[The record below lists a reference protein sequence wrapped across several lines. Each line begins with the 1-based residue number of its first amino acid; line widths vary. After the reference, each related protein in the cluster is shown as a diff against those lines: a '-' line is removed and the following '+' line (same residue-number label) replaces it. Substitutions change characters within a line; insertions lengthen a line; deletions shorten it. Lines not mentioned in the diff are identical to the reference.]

1 MRNAILTGIAAC
13 MEPDELAL
21 LRKASR
27 RRQHTVEFGC
37 GASTLLLLQN
47 GVGALDSVDSQPAW
61 VRRVSAEPD
70 AAEALRT
77 GRLRMHCIDIG
88 PTRKWG
94 HPLGEES
101 KARWP
106 QYAQAVWQDAL
117 PAPVDFVLIDGRF
130 RVACALMA
138 LLKARPDA
146 LVAIHDFWTRLGAY
160 GEILALFDVV
170 ERAASLAILAPR
182 QDLDQAR
189 LETLLRQYS
198 SDPA

>member
-1 MRNAILTGIAAC
+1 MLAAC

-27 RRQHTVEFGC
+27 RREHAIEFGC
-37 GASTLLLLQN
+37 GASTLLLLRN
-47 GVGALDSVDSQPAW
+47 GIGALDSVDSQRAW
-61 VRRVSAEPD
+61 VRRVSDEPD

-94 HPLGEES
+94 YPRGEES

-106 QYAQAVWQDAL
+106 RYAQAVWRAAL
-117 PAPVDFVLIDGRF
+117 PQPVDFVLIDGRF

-146 LVAIHDFWTRLGAY
+146 LVAFHDFWTRLKAY
-160 GEILALFDVV
+160 GQILPFFDVV
-170 ERAASLAILAPR
+170 GRAGSLAILAPR

-189 LETLLRQYS
+189 IETLLRQYL